1 MHSISFNMHQ
11 EKRIDRTWV
20 QRYHFD
26 ALCYN
31 LIIIAGS
38 SNLAN
43 HVVIEN
49 MKSENRKLTQ
59 KVKSGIQYS

>member
-1 MHSISFNMHQ
+1 M
-11 EKRIDRTWV
+11 

-43 HVVIEN
+43 YAVIEN
-49 MKSENRKLTQ
+49 MKSENRKLAQ
-59 KVKSGIQYS
+59 RVRSSMYA